1 MDRKSNKYWPLC
13 ICLVLFLTTLAVY
26 LPVRNLDFI
35 DFDDYLYVTDNSD
48 VQAGLTRQ
56 GIKWAFKTTQAYNW
70 HPLTWISHMLDC
82 RLYGLNPAGHHFTNV
97 LFHIINTLFLFM
109 LLRLLTGSLW
119 RSAFVAALFALHPL
133 HVESVVWVSERKDVL
148 STFFWMLTIWFYI
161 RYVRRPCFTT
171 YLLVILALAL
181 GLMAKQMLVTLPLV
195 LLLLDYWPLQRF
207 TWPGQNQNT
216 CECSFGAASLT
227 RCFLE
232 KLPLLALSA
241 VASVIVFLVQSE
253 AGLVKDTLEIPV
265 IYRLGNT
272 LVAYAGYII
281 KMFWPVNLGI
291 LYPHPRANLSLW
303 QVIVAGCFLLAVSI
317 EVIWS
322 CRTRKWLI
330 VGWLWYLGTLVPV
343 IGIVQVGVQ
352 AMADRYTYIPLI
364 GLFIIIAWGAVDI
377 VGKLRCAKIVLT
389 TVAVI
394 VLSGSMVL
402 TSLQL
407 PHWKNTV
414 TLYKHTAAVIPNN
427 DLLSYNL
434 GWALMYRGKYDEA
447 IEPFAETLRITPDF
461 AGAHNNLGY
470 VLAQQGKIDEAITHY
485 ELELQIK
492 PDNFRAHVNLGEALA
507 QQGKLNKAIEHFSE
521 ALRIEPYFSNAH
533 NDLGK
538 AFLQQ
543 DKADEAIIH
552 FVEALRI
559 RPDFAEA
566 HCNLA
571 AALTRQ
577 GKPEIAILHFN
588 ESLRIEPGFTEAHY
602 NLGIISIQQGRFDK
616 AVTHL
621 AEALRIKPDFTDAR
635 NKLGYALTRQGK
647 LEQAISHYRKVL
659 QMLPASPD
667 AHNNLGVALAMQ
679 GKFSEAIKHFNE
691 ALRINSD
698 FADARRNLRRA
709 KSGRYKFD
717 ETTEELIETA
727 EPNLPD

>member
-13 ICLVLFLTTLAVY
+13 IYLALSLTTLAVY
-26 LPVRNLDFI
+26 LPVRNHDFI
-35 DFDDYLYVTDNSD
+35 DFDDYLYVTDNSN
-48 VQAGLTRQ
+48 VQAGLTWH
-56 GIKWAFKTTQAYNW
+56 GIKWAFTTTQAYNW

-82 RLYGLNPAGHHFTNV
+82 QLYGLNPAGHHFTNV

-133 HVESVVWVSERKDVL
+133 HVESVAWVSERKDVL
-148 STFFWMLTIWFYI
+148 STFFWMLTIWCYI
-161 RYVRRPCFTT
+161 RYVHRPCFAN
-171 YLLVILALAL
+171 YLPIALALAL

-216 CECSFGAASLT
+216 CECSFGAASFS

-232 KLPLLALSA
+232 KLPLLTLSA

-253 AGLVKDTLEIPV
+253 AGLVKDTIDIPV
-265 IYRLGNT
+265 VYRLGNT
-272 LVAYAGYII
+272 LVAYAKYII

-303 QVIVAGCFLLAVSI
+303 RVIVAACFLISVFI
-317 EVIWS
+317 EAIWS

-352 AMADRYTYIPLI
+352 AMADRYTYIPFI

-394 VLSGSMVL
+394 VLSGSMAL

-434 GWALMYRGKYDEA
+434 GWALMYRGKYGEA

-470 VLAQQGKIDEAITHY
+470 VLAQQDKIDEAITHY

-492 PDNFRAHVNLGEALA
+492 PDNVRAHVNLGEALA
-507 QQGKLNKAIEHFSE
+507 QQGKLNEAIEHFTE
-521 ALRIEPYFSNAH
+521 ALQIEPDFINAH

-538 AFLQQ
+538 AYLHQ
-543 DKADEAIIH
+543 DRPDEAIVH
-552 FVEALRI
+552 FIEALRI

-566 HCNLA
+566 YCNLGT
-571 AALTRQ
+571 ALTQQ
-577 GKPEIAILHFN
+577 GKLNKAIIHFI
-588 ESLRIEPGFTEAHY
+588 EALRIEPNFTEAHY
-602 NLGIISIQQGRFDK
+602 NLGIIFIQQGRFDL
-616 AVTHL
+616 AITHL
-621 AEALRIKPDFTDAR
+621 TET
-635 NKLGYALTRQGK
+635 
-647 LEQAISHYRKVL
+647 
-659 QMLPASPD
+659 
-667 AHNNLGVALAMQ
+667 
-679 GKFSEAIKHFNE
+679 
-691 ALRINSD
+691 LRINPD

-709 KSGRYKFD
+709 KSGQYKFD
-717 ETTEELIETA
+717 EAAVDLKEGQP
-727 EPNLPD
+727 EPNLLD